1 VFIVLVILS
10 GLSLIALIAGFIW
23 QLSRGNVRR
32 TSGPEVR
39 SQKPEARTHPR
50 PGCAVG
56 AGVGEET
63 AQVGEIAEEDE
74 APVGQA
80 TTESSGTAEHAADVF
95 KGRDIKIEREAETS
109 LSAIKAAV
117 RAGRW
122 REALPG
128 LLLAGG
134 LTGLLLF
141 GALVLFTSLD
151 RYGKLLGLAAVAIAL
166 YVTATEVRDYLRA

>member
-1 VFIVLVILS
+1 M
-10 GLSLIALIAGFIW
+10 
-23 QLSRGNVRR
+23 
-32 TSGPEVR
+32 
-39 SQKPEARTHPR
+39 
-50 PGCAVG
+50 
-56 AGVGEET
+56 GEET

-95 KGRDIKIEREAETS
+95 KGRDIKIEGEAETS

-141 GALVLFTSLD
+141 GALALYTSLES
-151 RYGKLLGLAAVAIAL
+151 KLLGLAAVAIAL
-166 YVTATEVRDYLRA
+166 YVTVTEVRDYLRA